1 MQSKIESQNDYLQ
14 NSTIAFEDKL
24 QDNKSRSIL
33 GIGNIKL
40 DYSPNK
46 KEKFYYN
53 SQFQSSA
60 NDIDNLINSVTN
72 VNSNTFETISKAD
85 NVSVKQFIE
94 WHKSY
99 NEHHTTTFVV
109 NQAYEKN
116 TPLNRWVTNETFLTG
131 LIPLQNDSSY
141 TIDQI
146 KRVKSNN
153 VDAMFKHYW
162 IINNFNHLYTNV
174 GNNYIN
180 SNFET
185 SEKQLLT
192 NGTINN
198 FGNNGFG
205 IIKEIY

>member
-24 QDNKSRSIL
+24 QDNTSKSVL
-33 GIGNIKL
+33 GIGSIKL
-40 DYSPNK
+40 DYSPNN
-46 KEKFYYN
+46 KEKIYYN

-60 NDIDNLINSVTN
+60 NDIDNIINSVTN
-72 VNSNTFETISKAD
+72 INNNTFETISKAD

-109 NQAYEKN
+109 NRSLRN
-116 TPLNRWVTNETFLTG
+116 TPQNRWLTNQSFLAG
-131 LIPLQNDSSY
+131 LIPLQTDSNY

-153 VDAMFKHYW
+153 VDALFKHYW
-162 IINNFNHLYTNV
+162 ILNNFNL
-174 GNNYIN
+174 
-180 SNFET
+180 F
-185 SEKQLLT
+185 
-192 NGTINN
+192 
-198 FGNNGFG
+198 
-205 IIKEIY
+205 IYQYW